1 MMYKFSHGE
10 ERFAGN
16 PAQANTGSP
25 ARAEKGGIV
34 KLRLF
39 ALILVAILVLFAPA
53 CGKKEAAPDAAAA
66 AQPAAPAVP
75 AASGDVAE
83 NLGQKIGSSY
93 VETLKQV
100 VAMLNDKPPAADAKA
115 MLGDMK
121 NWTIELMVNLGR
133 EREALS
139 VADRAKADTVLSS
152 RIAGV
157 PADLFKEYQ
166 AGQMH
171 YKDDRELFQLIADF
185 NIITQYANFE
195 LLKKQLPE
203 EAKRLGIQ

>member
-1 MMYKFSHGE
+1 MNKTLAIMVLISALAFS
-10 ERFAGN
+10 A
-16 PAQANTGSP
+16 T
-25 ARAEKGGIV
+25 
-34 KLRLF
+34 
-39 ALILVAILVLFAPA
+39 A
-53 CGKKEAAPDAAAA
+53 CGKKEASPAATDQSVAPSAAAD
-66 AQPAAPAVP
+66 P
-75 AASGDVAE
+75 AE

-100 VAMLNDKPPAADAKA
+100 VAMLNDKPPATDARA
-115 MLGDMK
+115 MLTDMK
-121 NWTIELMVNLGR
+121 NWTIELMVGLGR
-133 EREALS
+133 EREALPA
-139 VADRAKADTVLSS
+139 ADRARVDQVLSN

-171 YKDDRELFQLIADF
+171 YQDDRELFQLIADF

-203 EAKRLGIQ
+203 EARRLGIQ

>member
-1 MMYKFSHGE
+1 MNKTLAITVLIG
-10 ERFAGN
+10 
-16 PAQANTGSP
+16 
-25 ARAEKGGIV
+25 
-34 KLRLF
+34 
-39 ALILVAILVLFAPA
+39 ALAFCGTA
-53 CGKKEAAPDAAAA
+53 CGKKEAAPAATPAPA
-66 AQPAAPAVP
+66 AQPAVP
-75 AASGDVAE
+75 AAAAAAAE
-83 NLGQKIGSSY
+83 NLGKKIGSSY
-93 VETLKQV
+93 IETLKQV
-100 VAMLNDKPPAADAKA
+100 VAMLNDKPPAADARA

-139 VADRAKADTVLSS
+139 VADRAKVDMVLND
-152 RIAGV
+152 RIAAV

-166 AGQMH
+166 AGQAY

-203 EAKRLGIQ
+203 EAKRLGIE